1 MRRKNCC
8 LDSYQTLVMSK
19 LMTDRFTA
27 DSSCGLRTYLIIV
40 LILDFKAVP
49 ITMKYTFT
57 FYFFTKLWYSGN
69 ASNLIYKLCLFCRYL
84 FSKNFIEKKIHFD
97 NGSSIHKP
105 RIEVSSYFHSMV
117 LSLYKSL
124 INSIRLC

>member
-1 MRRKNCC
+1 M
-8 LDSYQTLVMSK
+8 
-19 LMTDRFTA
+19 
-27 DSSCGLRTYLIIV
+27 I
-40 LILDFKAVP
+40 
-49 ITMKYTFT
+49 
-57 FYFFTKLWYSGN
+57 SGN

-117 LSLYKSL
+117 LQLYKSL
-124 INSIRLC
+124 ITVGIHISVFLLTL